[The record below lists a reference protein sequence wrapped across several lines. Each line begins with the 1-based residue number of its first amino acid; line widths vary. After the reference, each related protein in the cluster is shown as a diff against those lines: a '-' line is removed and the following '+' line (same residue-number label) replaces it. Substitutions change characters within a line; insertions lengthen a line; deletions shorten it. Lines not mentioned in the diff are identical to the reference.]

1 MVPKGN
7 IFRPYKDGQR
17 QNVVGLKQQQ
27 IADWEEVELVE
38 GKENLL
44 LPQVGTF
51 GSVVEPLLVD

>member
-1 MVPKGN
+1 MSPV
-7 IFRPYKDGQR
+7 
-17 QNVVGLKQQQ
+17 NVVGLKQQQ

>member
-1 MVPKGN
+1 MSPV
-7 IFRPYKDGQR
+7 
-17 QNVVGLKQQQ
+17 NVVGLKQQQ
-27 IADWEEVELVE
+27 IADWEEVELAE

>member
-1 MVPKGN
+1 MSPV
-7 IFRPYKDGQR
+7 
-17 QNVVGLKQQQ
+17 NVVGLKQQQ

-44 LPQVGTF
+44 LPQVGTI